1 LWLVVATLA
10 LNPAKR
16 LLALAEFLP
25 VLVLAVCAI
34 QILM

>member
-1 LWLVVATLA
+1 VALPA
-10 LNPAKR
+10 QDPAKR

-25 VLVLAVCAI
+25 VSVLAVCAI